1 MRSTRPRIGPA
12 ELTTG
17 RNLGVHDRRCRERH
31 SGDAPRDLG
40 LERVRVGLPLSHP
53 ARVLDA
59 TLTRREYYLYRYG
72 EVVA

>member
-17 RNLGVHDRRCRERH
+17 RNLGVHDRRCREHH

-40 LERVRVGLPLSHP
+40 LERVRLPLDHP
-53 ARVLDA
+53 ARTLA
-59 TLTRREYYLYRYG
+59 GTLTRREFYLYRYG